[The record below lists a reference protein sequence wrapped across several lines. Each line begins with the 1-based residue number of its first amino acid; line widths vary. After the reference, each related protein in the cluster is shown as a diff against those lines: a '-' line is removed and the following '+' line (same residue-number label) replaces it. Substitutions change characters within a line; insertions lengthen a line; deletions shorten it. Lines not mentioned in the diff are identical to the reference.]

1 MLHTLERSCVK
12 IRFSAA
18 STYHFTTSLDNHH
31 MCVILYG
38 DRILINIV
46 IRFSAASTYILS
58 YHCITTTV
66 IPLTSTILVSLF
78 LWEAKAI
85 NILSMLNM
93 KLKQLSMAPNYLGHI
108 FFFSYL
114 ERGGRDRDGKD
125 IVFCIL
131 GYNIPSLRYHQ
142 LYKSA
147 SPPSRLVPL

>member
-1 MLHTLERSCVK
+1 MWETWLLVSSEHAPYTWEILCENKMMNMVK
-12 IRFSAA
+12 RFSAA
-18 STYHFTTSLDNHH
+18 STYHFTISLDNHH

-58 YHCITTTV
+58 YHYITTTV
-66 IPLTSTILVSLF
+66 IPLTSSILVSLF

-114 ERGGRDRDGKD
+114 ERGGETGMVKTLY
-125 IVFCIL
+125 FAFW
-131 GYNIPSLRYHQ
+131 GTTYHH
-142 LYKSA
+142 
-147 SPPSRLVPL
+147 

>member
-18 STYHFTTSLDNHH
+18 STYYFTTSLDNHH

-46 IRFSAASTYILS
+46 TRFSAASTYILS

-85 NILSMLNM
+85 NILSMLNI
-93 KLKQLSMAPNYLGHI
+93 KPKQLSMAPNYLGHI

-114 ERGGRDRDGKD
+114 ERGGGETGMVKTLTLY
-125 IVFCIL
+125 FAFW
-131 GYNIPSLRYHQ
+131 GTTYHH
-142 LYKSA
+142 
-147 SPPSRLVPL
+147 

>member
-1 MLHTLERSCVK
+1 
-12 IRFSAA
+12 
-18 STYHFTTSLDNHH
+18 

-58 YHCITTTV
+58 YHYITTTV

-108 FFFSYL
+108 FSFL
-114 ERGGRDRDGKD
+114 
-125 IVFCIL
+125 I
-131 GYNIPSLRYHQ
+131 
-142 LYKSA
+142 
-147 SPPSRLVPL
+147 

>member
-1 MLHTLERSCVK
+1 MMNMVK
-12 IRFSAA
+12 RFSAA

-46 IRFSAASTYILS
+46 TRFSAASTYILS
-58 YHCITTTV
+58 YHYITTTV

-85 NILSMLNM
+85 NILSMLNI
-93 KLKQLSMAPNYLGHI
+93 KPKQLSMAPKYLGHI

-114 ERGGRDRDGKD
+114 ERGGRDRDG
-125 IVFCIL
+125 
-131 GYNIPSLRYHQ
+131 
-142 LYKSA
+142 
-147 SPPSRLVPL
+147 

>member
-114 ERGGRDRDGKD
+114 ERGGETGMVKTLY
-125 IVFCIL
+125 FAFW
-131 GYNIPSLRYHQ
+131 GTTYHH
-142 LYKSA
+142 
-147 SPPSRLVPL
+147 